1 MSRQSAGCV
10 ETEAYKY
17 VCQLAKD
24 MRRRRENVEEAM
36 LWLHLRTGTLNERE
50 IGTWKSQTLAV

>member
-1 MSRQSAGCV
+1 MSRQSTGCI

-36 LWLHLRTGTLNERE
+36 LWLHFRNRNMALV
-50 IGTWKSQTLAV
+50 WKSQTLAV